1 MFNHS
6 LNKVYIYVFISI
18 YCSILSLDPS
28 VEFSITIIYVYY
40 SVIVV
45 IVIKPMGNQISANS
59 SFDGDDDEK
68 MALRLDLYAQ
78 RIILKEVKF
87 NSSLSDSGKCE
98 KLIIITSEV
107 LNRLPFR
114 LISYMDRRHKLFSEK
129 YETFNAMD
137 RALLVNTNPEILK
150 ESKLDEPNEF
160 RKRQMCVGLARFYIQ
175 IGNLFNAIMT
185 TMRPYNYE
193 NTRRTGPDNFSDMLT
208 FSLLEGRTMSSK
220 DKLRYEMSNMS
231 GFAKKQQDM
240 KKRIGSILK
249 FGEMVQDLTP
259 GEGICN
265 VQREIEQTKITP
277 LTITGSSATETK
289 IKPSIFAMLEE
300 LYYDIFHQSSSVNP
314 KSPQFIAMS
323 ASMKE
328 KIYRN
333 DVRELYR
340 IVTGGKEPGPE
351 IETFTDV
358 AKYVNDNDEI
368 KKWCSQPGNK
378 NLKIKVTNEMRSD
391 SGFVEYV
398 QHIRETIAYTSKQRK
413 AIVGLLD
420 RVFVTM
426 KKSYDELREIEE
438 TWYKS
443 GAKRYEGF
451 ERDDEYSREFF
462 KLNLK
467 YDFFINPN
475 LTDAEL
481 QAITNEARTR
491 IVRLYAD
498 SYQRFLK
505 GFQLLQKI
513 QANSEIVQLQM
524 QQEISTKGQEALEPH
539 SKQPNVE
546 NKNKSIIDA
555 LNWESTNLRDE
566 KTTSEA
572 IQPIIGEKSSEI
584 ASIFRDM
591 TRKIH
596 EKGMS
601 DEKFK
606 QVCLFYL
613 KKVNAIIRPYLMREQ
628 FNRETSD
635 NVKFQLSSLDKQ
647 YETFVSQQDKPSNT
661 IQQSS
666 PFLSGIV

>member
-1 MFNHS
+1 
-6 LNKVYIYVFISI
+6 
-18 YCSILSLDPS
+18 
-28 VEFSITIIYVYY
+28 
-40 SVIVV
+40 
-45 IVIKPMGNQISANS
+45 MGNKLSSSSA
-59 SFDGDDDEK
+59 DIEDTEK
-68 MALRLDLYAQ
+68 MALKLDLYAQ

-160 RKRQMCVGLARFYIQ
+160 RKRQMCVGLARFYVQ
-175 IGNLFNAIMT
+175 IGNLFNAIMS

-193 NTRRTGPDNFSDMLT
+193 NTRRTGPDNFYDMLT
-208 FSLLEGRTMSSK
+208 FSLLEGRTASSK
-220 DKLRYEMSNMS
+220 DKLLYETSNMS
-231 GFAKKQQDM
+231 GFAKKQADM
-240 KKRIGSILK
+240 KKKISSILK
-249 FGEMVQDLTP
+249 FGEIVQDLTP

-265 VQREIEQTKITP
+265 LQRDIEQNKITP

-314 KSPQFIAMS
+314 KSPQFIAMT
-323 ASMKE
+323 AVMKE

-358 AKYVNDNDEI
+358 AKYVNDNEEI
-368 KKWCSQPGNK
+368 KKWCSEPRNK
-378 NLKIKVTNEMRSD
+378 NLKIKVTNELRSD

-398 QHIRETIAYTSKQRK
+398 QHVKEMMAYTSKQRK
-413 AIVGLLD
+413 GIVGLLD

-426 KKSYDELREIEE
+426 KKSDDELREIEE

-443 GAKRYEGF
+443 QVRRYEGF
-451 ERDDEYSREFF
+451 ERDDEYAREFF

-475 LTDAEL
+475 LTDADL
-481 QAITNEARTR
+481 QVIINDARTR

-505 GFQLLQKI
+505 GFKILQKI
-513 QANSEIVQLQM
+513 QANSELMQLEMEQKLAKEG
-524 QQEISTKGQEALEPH
+524 QQSPEKEKSELE
-539 SKQPNVE
+539 
-546 NKNKSIIDA
+546 SIKWD
-555 LNWESTNLRDE
+555 STNLRDE
-566 KTTSEA
+566 KNTSDI
-572 IQPIIGEKSSEI
+572 IQRVLSDKSSEI
-584 ASIFRDM
+584 SSIFRDL
-591 TRKIH
+591 TRKMY
-596 EKGMS
+596 EKGIY
-601 DEKFK
+601 DETSK
-606 QVCLFYL
+606 QACLFYL
-613 KKVNAIIRPYLMREQ
+613 KKVNSIARPYLEKER
-628 FNRETSD
+628 FDRETTD
-635 NVKFQLSSLDKQ
+635 NIKFQLSSLYSQ
-647 YETFVSQQDKPSNT
+647 YEASMNQGKPNDRQSQPVYTTS
-661 IQQSS
+661 IFS
-666 PFLSGIV
+666 

>member
-1 MFNHS
+1 
-6 LNKVYIYVFISI
+6 
-18 YCSILSLDPS
+18 
-28 VEFSITIIYVYY
+28 
-40 SVIVV
+40 
-45 IVIKPMGNQISANS
+45 MGNKISAAS
-59 SFDGDDDEK
+59 SFGGDDDEK

-114 LISYMDRRHKLFSEK
+114 IISYMDRRHKLFSEK

-249 FGEMVQDLTP
+249 FREIVQDLTP

-265 VQREIEQTKITP
+265 VQRDIEQTKITP

-323 ASMKE
+323 TNMKE

-368 KKWCSQPGNK
+368 KKWCNQPGNK
-378 NLKIKVTNEMRSD
+378 NMKIKVTDDLRKD
-391 SGFVEYV
+391 SGFIEYV
-398 QHIRETIAYTSKQRK
+398 QHIRDTIVYTSKQRK

-426 KKSYDELREIEE
+426 KKSHDELREIEQ
-438 TWYKS
+438 TWFKS
-443 GAKRYEGF
+443 GAKKYEGF
-451 ERDDEYSREFF
+451 ERDDDYSREFF

-481 QAITNEARTR
+481 QAITIEARTR

-505 GFQLLQKI
+505 GFQILQKI

-524 QQEISTKGQEALEPH
+524 QQEFSTKGQEQLEQET
-539 SKQPNVE
+539 KQPDIE
-546 NKNKSIIDA
+546 NKNKSIIDD
-555 LNWESTNLRDE
+555 LNWDSTNLREE

-572 IQPIIGEKSSEI
+572 IQPIIGEKSSDV
-584 ASIFRDM
+584 ATIFRDM

-613 KKVNAIIRPYLMREQ
+613 KKVNAIIRPYLMKDQ
-628 FNRETSD
+628 FNRETTE

-647 YETFVSQQDKPSNT
+647 YETFVSQTDKPSNT
-661 IQQSS
+661 IQPSS
-666 PFLSGIV
+666 PFMTAIV

>member
-1 MFNHS
+1 
-6 LNKVYIYVFISI
+6 
-18 YCSILSLDPS
+18 
-28 VEFSITIIYVYY
+28 
-40 SVIVV
+40 
-45 IVIKPMGNQISANS
+45 
-59 SFDGDDDEK
+59 
-68 MALRLDLYAQ
+68 
-78 RIILKEVKF
+78 
-87 NSSLSDSGKCE
+87 
-98 KLIIITSEV
+98 
-107 LNRLPFR
+107 
-114 LISYMDRRHKLFSEK
+114 
-129 YETFNAMD
+129 
-137 RALLVNTNPEILK
+137 
-150 ESKLDEPNEF
+150 
-160 RKRQMCVGLARFYIQ
+160 MCVGLARFYIQ

-193 NTRRTGPDNFSDMLT
+193 NTRRTGPDNFYDMLT
-208 FSLLEGRTMSSK
+208 FSLIEGRAMNTK

-231 GFAKKQQDM
+231 GFAKKHQDM
-240 KKRIGSILK
+240 KKRLGSILK

-265 VQREIEQTKITP
+265 VQRDIDQTKITP

-314 KSPQFIAMS
+314 KSPQFIAMT
-323 ASMKE
+323 AMMKE

-333 DVRELYR
+333 DVQELYR

-358 AKYVNDNDEI
+358 AKYVNDNEEI

-378 NLKIKVTNEMRSD
+378 NLKIKVTDELRSD
-391 SGFVEYV
+391 SGFVEYI
-398 QHIRETIAYTSKQRK
+398 QHIKDTVAYTSKQRR

-426 KKSYDELREIEE
+426 KKSYDELREIEQ

-505 GFQLLQKI
+505 GFQILQKI
-513 QANSEIVQLQM
+513 QANSELIHLQM
-524 QQEISTKGQEALEPH
+524 EQEVAIKSQQ
-539 SKQPNVE
+539 QPPE
-546 NKNKSIIDA
+546 QPSPDDKNKSVIESIHWD
-555 LNWESTNLRDE
+555 STNLRDE
-566 KTTSEA
+566 KNTSEM
-572 IQPIIGEKSSEI
+572 IQPIISEKSSEI

-613 KKVNAIIRPYLMREQ
+613 KKINAIIKPYLMKEQ
-628 FNRETSD
+628 FNRETTD
-635 NVKFQLSSLDKQ
+635 NVRFQLTSLDKQ
-647 YETFVSQQDKPSNT
+647 YETFINQQDKPGTNQSNNP
-661 IQQSS
+661 IISS
-666 PFLSGIV
+666 IV

>member
-1 MFNHS
+1 
-6 LNKVYIYVFISI
+6 
-18 YCSILSLDPS
+18 
-28 VEFSITIIYVYY
+28 
-40 SVIVV
+40 
-45 IVIKPMGNQISANS
+45 MGNQISTSS
-59 SFDGDDDEK
+59 SFGDDDVEK

-87 NSSLSDSGKCE
+87 NSSLTDSGKCE

-114 LISYMDRRHKLFSEK
+114 LISYMDRRHKLFSDK

-193 NTRRTGPDNFSDMLT
+193 NTRRTGPDNFYDMLT
-208 FSLLEGRTMSSK
+208 FSLLEGRETNPK
-220 DKLRYEMSNMS
+220 EKLRYELSNMS

-240 KKRIGSILK
+240 KKRLGSILK
-249 FGEMVQDLTP
+249 FGEIVQDLTP

-265 VQREIEQTKITP
+265 IQRDIEQTKITP

-314 KSPQFIAMS
+314 KSPQFIAMT
-323 ASMKE
+323 AVMKE

-358 AKYVNDNDEI
+358 AKYVNDNEEI
-368 KKWCSQPGNK
+368 KKWCNQPGNK
-378 NLKIKVTNEMRSD
+378 NMKIKVSDDLRSE

-398 QHIRETIAYTSKQRK
+398 QHIKEMMNYTSKQRK
-413 AIVGLLD
+413 VIVGLLD
-420 RVFVTM
+420 RIFVTM
-426 KKSYDELREIEE
+426 KKSNDELREIEQ
-438 TWYKS
+438 TWFKS

-505 GFQLLQKI
+505 GFQILQKI
-513 QANSEIVQLQM
+513 QANSEIIQLQM
-524 QQEISTKGQEALEPH
+524 RQEVATKGQEEPDM
-539 SKQPNVE
+539 KPPKGTD
-546 NKNKSIIDA
+546 KNKSIIENI
-555 LNWESTNLRDE
+555 NWDGTNLRDE
-566 KTTSEA
+566 KTTSET
-572 IQPIIGEKSSEI
+572 IQPIISEKSSEI
-584 ASIFRDM
+584 ASIFREM
-591 TRKIH
+591 TSKIH
-596 EKGMS
+596 SKGMN
-601 DEKFK
+601 DDKYK
-606 QVCLFYL
+606 QPSLFYL
-613 KKVNAIIRPYLMREQ
+613 KKANAIVRPYLMRDQ
-628 FNRETSD
+628 FNREVNE
-635 NVKFQLSSLDKQ
+635 NVKFQLSLLDKQ
-647 YETFVSQQDKPSNT
+647 FEGSMNREKSNT
-661 IQQSS
+661 NQQSS
-666 PFLSGIV
+666 SFLTSIV

>member
-1 MFNHS
+1 
-6 LNKVYIYVFISI
+6 
-18 YCSILSLDPS
+18 
-28 VEFSITIIYVYY
+28 
-40 SVIVV
+40 
-45 IVIKPMGNQISANS
+45 MGNQISTSS
-59 SFDGDDDEK
+59 SFGDDDVEK

-87 NSSLSDSGKCE
+87 NSSLTDSGKCE

-114 LISYMDRRHKLFSEK
+114 LISYMDRRHKLFSDK

-193 NTRRTGPDNFSDMLT
+193 NTRRTGPDNFYDMLT
-208 FSLLEGRTMSSK
+208 FSLLEGRETNPK
-220 DKLRYEMSNMS
+220 EKLRYELSNMS

-240 KKRIGSILK
+240 KKRLGSILK
-249 FGEMVQDLTP
+249 FGEIVQDLTP

-265 VQREIEQTKITP
+265 IQRDIEQTKITP

-314 KSPQFIAMS
+314 KSPQFIAMT
-323 ASMKE
+323 AVMKE

-358 AKYVNDNDEI
+358 AKYVNDNEEI
-368 KKWCSQPGNK
+368 KKWCNQPGNK
-378 NLKIKVTNEMRSD
+378 NMKIKVSDDLRSE

-398 QHIRETIAYTSKQRK
+398 QHIKEMMNYTSKQRK
-413 AIVGLLD
+413 VIVGLLD
-420 RVFVTM
+420 RIFVTM
-426 KKSYDELREIEE
+426 KKSNDELREIEQ
-438 TWYKS
+438 TWFKS
-443 GAKRYEGF
+443 GATRYEGF

-505 GFQLLQKI
+505 GFQILQKI
-513 QANSEIVQLQM
+513 QANSEIIQLQM
-524 QQEISTKGQEALEPH
+524 RQEVATKGQEEPDM
-539 SKQPNVE
+539 KPPKGTD
-546 NKNKSIIDA
+546 KNKSIIENI
-555 LNWESTNLRDE
+555 NWDGTNLRDE
-566 KTTSEA
+566 KTTSET
-572 IQPIIGEKSSEI
+572 IQPIISEKSSEI
-584 ASIFRDM
+584 ASIFREM
-591 TRKIH
+591 TSKIH
-596 EKGMS
+596 SKGMN
-601 DEKFK
+601 DDKYK
-606 QVCLFYL
+606 QPSLFYL
-613 KKVNAIIRPYLMREQ
+613 KKANAIVRPYLMRDQ
-628 FNRETSD
+628 FNREVNE
-635 NVKFQLSSLDKQ
+635 NVKFQLSLLDKQ
-647 YETFVSQQDKPSNT
+647 FEGSMNREKSNT
-661 IQQSS
+661 NQQSS
-666 PFLSGIV
+666 SFLTSIV

>member
-1 MFNHS
+1 MR
-6 LNKVYIYVFISI
+6 KGV
-18 YCSILSLDPS
+18 
-28 VEFSITIIYVYY
+28 ITIIYVYY

-45 IVIKPMGNQISANS
+45 IVIVTSMGNKISAAS
-59 SFDGDDDEK
+59 SFGGDDDEK

-114 LISYMDRRHKLFSEK
+114 IISYMDRRHKLFSEK

-249 FGEMVQDLTP
+249 FREIVQDLTP

-265 VQREIEQTKITP
+265 VQRDIEQTKITP

-323 ASMKE
+323 TNMKE

-368 KKWCSQPGNK
+368 KKWCNQPGNK
-378 NLKIKVTNEMRSD
+378 NMKIKVTDDLRKD
-391 SGFVEYV
+391 SGFIEYV
-398 QHIRETIAYTSKQRK
+398 QHIRDTIVYTSKQRK

-426 KKSYDELREIEE
+426 KKSHDELREIEQ
-438 TWYKS
+438 TWFKS
-443 GAKRYEGF
+443 GAKKYEGF
-451 ERDDEYSREFF
+451 ERDDDYSREFF

-481 QAITNEARTR
+481 QAITIEARTR

-505 GFQLLQKI
+505 GFQILQKI

-524 QQEISTKGQEALEPH
+524 QQEFSTKGQEQLEQET
-539 SKQPNVE
+539 KQPDIE
-546 NKNKSIIDA
+546 NKNKSIIDD
-555 LNWESTNLRDE
+555 LNWDSTNLREE

-572 IQPIIGEKSSEI
+572 IQPIIGEKSSDV
-584 ASIFRDM
+584 ATIFRDM

-613 KKVNAIIRPYLMREQ
+613 KKVNAIIRPYLMKDQ
-628 FNRETSD
+628 FNRETTE

-647 YETFVSQQDKPSNT
+647 YETFVSQTDKPSNT
-661 IQQSS
+661 IQPSS
-666 PFLSGIV
+666 PFMTAIV

>member
-1 MFNHS
+1 
-6 LNKVYIYVFISI
+6 
-18 YCSILSLDPS
+18 
-28 VEFSITIIYVYY
+28 
-40 SVIVV
+40 
-45 IVIKPMGNQISANS
+45 MGNKISASS
-59 SFDGDDDEK
+59 SFGGDDDEK

-114 LISYMDRRHKLFSEK
+114 IISYMDRRHKLFSEK

-150 ESKLDEPNEF
+150 ENKLDEPNEF

-208 FSLLEGRTMSSK
+208 FSLLEGRSMSSK

-249 FGEMVQDLTP
+249 FREIVQDLTP

-265 VQREIEQTKITP
+265 VQRDIEQTKITP

-323 ASMKE
+323 TNMKE

-340 IVTGGKEPGPE
+340 IVTGGKEPGPD

-368 KKWCSQPGNK
+368 KKWCNQPGNK
-378 NLKIKVTNEMRSD
+378 NMKIKVTDDLRKD
-391 SGFVEYV
+391 SGFIEYV
-398 QHIRETIAYTSKQRK
+398 QHIRDTIVYTSKQRK

-426 KKSYDELREIEE
+426 KKSYDELREIEQ
-438 TWYKS
+438 TWFKS
-443 GAKRYEGF
+443 GAKKYEGF
-451 ERDDEYSREFF
+451 ERDDDYSREFF

-481 QAITNEARTR
+481 QAITIEARTR

-505 GFQLLQKI
+505 GFQILQKI

-524 QQEISTKGQEALEPH
+524 QQEFSTKGQEQLEQET
-539 SKQPNVE
+539 KQPDIE
-546 NKNKSIIDA
+546 NKNKSIIDG
-555 LNWESTNLRDE
+555 LNWDSTNLREE

-572 IQPIIGEKSSEI
+572 IQPIIGEKSSDV

-613 KKVNAIIRPYLMREQ
+613 KKVNAIIRPYLMKDQ
-628 FNRETSD
+628 FNRETTE
-635 NVKFQLSSLDKQ
+635 NVKFQLSLLDKQ
-647 YETFVSQQDKPSNT
+647 YETFVSQTDKPSNT
-661 IQQSS
+661 IQPSS
-666 PFLSGIV
+666 PFMTAIV

>member
-1 MFNHS
+1 MYNTAA
-6 LNKVYIYVFISI
+6 K
-18 YCSILSLDPS
+18 
-28 VEFSITIIYVYY
+28 E
-40 SVIVV
+40 
-45 IVIKPMGNQISANS
+45 MGNQISTSS
-59 SFDGDDDEK
+59 SFGDDDIEK

-114 LISYMDRRHKLFSEK
+114 LISYMDRRHKLFSDQ

-193 NTRRTGPDNFSDMLT
+193 NTRRTGPDNFYDILT
-208 FSLLEGRTMSSK
+208 FSLLEGRSANAK
-220 DKLRYEMSNMS
+220 DKLRYELSNMS

-240 KKRIGSILK
+240 KKRLSRILK
-249 FGEMVQDLTP
+249 FGEIVQDLTP

-265 VQREIEQTKITP
+265 VQRDIEQTKITP

-314 KSPQFIAMS
+314 KSPQFIAMT
-323 ASMKE
+323 AVMKE

-351 IETFTDV
+351 IDTFTDV
-358 AKYVNDNDEI
+358 AKYVNDNEEI
-368 KKWCSQPGNK
+368 KNWCNQPGNK
-378 NLKIKVTNEMRSD
+378 NLKIKVTNELRSD

-398 QHIRETIAYTSKQRK
+398 QHIKDTMYYISKQRK
-413 AIVGLLD
+413 TIVGLLD
-420 RVFVTM
+420 RIFVTM
-426 KKSYDELREIEE
+426 KKSNDELREIEQ
-438 TWYKS
+438 TWYKTA
-443 GAKRYEGF
+443 AKRYDGF

-505 GFQLLQKI
+505 GFQILQKI
-513 QANSEIVQLQM
+513 QANSEVLQLQM
-524 QQEISTKGQEALEPH
+524 RQELASKGQEEPNT
-539 SKQPNVE
+539 KQPVTSN
-546 NKNKSIIDA
+546 NDKNKSILENI
-555 LNWESTNLRDE
+555 NWDGTNLRDE
-566 KTTSEA
+566 KTVSES
-572 IQPIIGEKSSEI
+572 IQPIISEKSSEV
-584 ASIFRDM
+584 ASMFREI
-591 TRKIH
+591 TNKIH
-596 EKGMS
+596 QKGLG
-601 DEKFK
+601 DEKYK
-606 QVCLFYL
+606 QQSLLLL
-613 KKVNAIIRPYLMREQ
+613 KRINGFIKPYLTKEQ
-628 FNRETSD
+628 FNRDVNDS
-635 NVKFQLSSLDKQ
+635 VKYQLSLYDKQ
-647 YETFVSQQDKPSNT
+647 YEAVVNQEKQQNT
-661 IQQSS
+661 NINPN
-666 PFLSGIV
+666 PFGLVIG

>member
-1 MFNHS
+1 
-6 LNKVYIYVFISI
+6 
-18 YCSILSLDPS
+18 
-28 VEFSITIIYVYY
+28 
-40 SVIVV
+40 
-45 IVIKPMGNQISANS
+45 MGNKISGS
-59 SFDGDDDEK
+59 SSGGSDDEVIQ
-68 MALRLDLYAQ
+68 MALKLDLYAQ
-78 RIILKEVKF
+78 RIIMKEVRF

-160 RKRQMCVGLARFYIQ
+160 RKKQMCVGLARFYIQ

-193 NTRRTGPDNFSDMLT
+193 NTRRTGPDNFYDMLS
-208 FSLLEGRTMSSK
+208 FSLLEGRKMSAK
-220 DKLRYEMSNMS
+220 DKQKYEMSNMS
-231 GFAKKQQDM
+231 GFAQKQKDI
-240 KKRIGSILK
+240 KKRLASIMK
-249 FGEMVQDLTP
+249 FGEIVQDLTP

-265 VQREIEQTKITP
+265 IQREIEETKITP
-277 LTITGSSATETK
+277 LTISGSASSESK

-300 LYYDIFHQSSSVNP
+300 LYYDIFHQASSVNP

-323 ASMKE
+323 AVMRE
-328 KIYRN
+328 KIYKN

-340 IVTGGKEPGPE
+340 IVTGKEPGPD

-358 AKYVNDNDEI
+358 AKYVNDNEEI
-368 KKWCSQPGNK
+368 KKWCNQPDNR
-378 NLKIKVTNEMRSD
+378 NLKIPVTDNMRND
-391 SGFVEYV
+391 SGFVEYI
-398 QHIRETIAYTSKQRK
+398 QHIKETFAFTSKQRK

-426 KKSYDELREIEE
+426 KKSEEELRETDEN
-438 TWYKS
+438 WYKT

-481 QAITNEARTR
+481 QVITNEARSR

-498 SYQRFLK
+498 SYKRFFK
-505 GFQLLQKI
+505 GFQILQKI
-513 QANSEIVQLQM
+513 QANGILQELLA
-524 QQEISTKGQEALEPH
+524 QRELGAKGQENTAAAAVQQTGDKKSELEGVKWTNT
-539 SKQPNVE
+539 S
-546 NKNKSIIDA
+546 
-555 LNWESTNLRDE
+555 NLRDARV
-566 KTTSEA
+566 SRD
-572 IQPIIGEKSSEI
+572 IIS
-584 ASIFRDM
+584 
-591 TRKIH
+591 
-596 EKGMS
+596 
-601 DEKFK
+601 
-606 QVCLFYL
+606 Q
-613 KKVNAIIRPYLMREQ
+613 
-628 FNRETSD
+628 
-635 NVKFQLSSLDKQ
+635 QLSRKNGTVAVKYNDLSEKLLNKGRDSSDKNITQQCISLLERMNMVVRDPILSPDNFDRELTTRLEYQLSELNKYYDTHINAKPGGAERNEQ
-647 YETFVSQQDKPSNT
+647 RQQQVF
-661 IQQSS
+661 I
-666 PFLSGIV
+666 L

>member
-1 MFNHS
+1 
-6 LNKVYIYVFISI
+6 
-18 YCSILSLDPS
+18 
-28 VEFSITIIYVYY
+28 
-40 SVIVV
+40 
-45 IVIKPMGNQISANS
+45 MGNQISTSS
-59 SFDGDDDEK
+59 SFGDDDVEK

-87 NSSLSDSGKCE
+87 NSSLTDSGKCE

-114 LISYMDRRHKLFSEK
+114 LISYMDRRHKLFSDQ

-193 NTRRTGPDNFSDMLT
+193 NTRRTGPDNFYDMLT
-208 FSLLEGRTMSSK
+208 FSLLEGRETNPK
-220 DKLRYEMSNMS
+220 DKLRYELSNMS

-240 KKRIGSILK
+240 KKRLGSILK
-249 FGEMVQDLTP
+249 FGEIVQDLTP

-265 VQREIEQTKITP
+265 IQRDIEQTKITP

-314 KSPQFIAMS
+314 KSPQFIAMT
-323 ASMKE
+323 AVMKE

-358 AKYVNDNDEI
+358 AKYVNDNEEI
-368 KKWCSQPGNK
+368 KKWCNQPGNK
-378 NLKIKVTNEMRSD
+378 NMKIKVSDDLRSE

-398 QHIRETIAYTSKQRK
+398 QHIKDMMNYTSKQRK
-413 AIVGLLD
+413 VIVGLLD

-426 KKSYDELREIEE
+426 KKSNDELREIEQ
-438 TWYKS
+438 TWFKS
-443 GAKRYEGF
+443 GAKKYEGF

-505 GFQLLQKI
+505 GFQILQKI
-513 QANSEIVQLQM
+513 QANSEVIQLQM
-524 QQEISTKGQEALEPH
+524 RQEVATKGQEEPDI
-539 SKQPNVE
+539 KPPKGTD
-546 NKNKSIIDA
+546 KNKSIIENM
-555 LNWESTNLRDE
+555 NWDGTNLRDE
-566 KTTSEA
+566 KTTSET
-572 IQPIIGEKSSEI
+572 IQPILSEKSSEI
-584 ASIFRDM
+584 ASIFREM
-591 TRKIH
+591 TSKIH
-596 EKGMS
+596 SKGMS
-601 DEKFK
+601 DDKYK
-606 QVCLFYL
+606 QPSLFYL
-613 KKVNAIIRPYLMREQ
+613 KKANAIVRPYLMREQ
-628 FNRETSD
+628 FNREVNE
-635 NVKFQLSSLDKQ
+635 NVKFQLSLLDKQ
-647 YETFVSQQDKPSNT
+647 FEGSMNQEKSNT
-661 IQQSS
+661 NQQSS
-666 PFLSGIV
+666 SFLTSIV

>member
-1 MFNHS
+1 
-6 LNKVYIYVFISI
+6 
-18 YCSILSLDPS
+18 
-28 VEFSITIIYVYY
+28 
-40 SVIVV
+40 
-45 IVIKPMGNQISANS
+45 MGNQISTSS
-59 SFDGDDDEK
+59 SFGDDVEK

-193 NTRRTGPDNFSDMLT
+193 NTRRTGPDNFYDMLT
-208 FSLLEGRTMSSK
+208 FSLLEGRSTSSK
-220 DKLRYEMSNMS
+220 DKLRYELSNMS

-240 KKRIGSILK
+240 RKRLSSMLK

-259 GEGICN
+259 GDGICN

-289 IKPSIFAMLEE
+289 IKPSIFSMLEE

-323 ASMKE
+323 AVMKE

-333 DVRELYR
+333 DVRVLYR

-358 AKYVNDNDEI
+358 AKYVNDNEEI
-368 KKWCSQPGNK
+368 KNWCNQPINK
-378 NLKIKVTNEMRSD
+378 NMKIKVTDELRSD
-391 SGFVEYV
+391 SGFIEYV
-398 QHIRETIAYTSKQRK
+398 QHIKDTMYYISKQRK
-413 AIVGLLD
+413 TIVGLLD

-426 KKSYDELREIEE
+426 KKSYDELREIEQ

-451 ERDDEYSREFF
+451 ERDDDYSREFF

-475 LTDAEL
+475 LTDSDL
-481 QAITNEARTR
+481 QSITNEARTR

-505 GFQLLQKI
+505 GFQILQKI

-524 QQEISTKGQEALEPH
+524 RQELASKGQE
-539 SKQPNVE
+539 QPDTTAAAKTGTTVTNTIDE
-546 NKNKSIIDA
+546 KNKSIIETI
-555 LNWESTNLRDE
+555 NWDGTNLRDE
-566 KTTSEA
+566 KTVSET
-572 IQPIIGEKSSEI
+572 IQSIISEKSSEI
-584 ASIFRDM
+584 GSIFREM

-601 DEKFK
+601 DEKHK
-606 QVCLFYL
+606 QPALFFL
-613 KKVNAIIRPYLMREQ
+613 KKTNGIIRPYLMKDQ
-628 FNRETSD
+628 FNREINE

-647 YETFVSQQDKPSNT
+647 FENSMNQDKPNMN
-661 IQQSS
+661 SS
-666 PFLSGIV
+666 APSFMTSIV

>member
-1 MFNHS
+1 
-6 LNKVYIYVFISI
+6 
-18 YCSILSLDPS
+18 
-28 VEFSITIIYVYY
+28 
-40 SVIVV
+40 
-45 IVIKPMGNQISANS
+45 MGNQISTSS
-59 SFDGDDDEK
+59 SFGDDDVEK

-87 NSSLSDSGKCE
+87 NSSLTDSGKCE

-114 LISYMDRRHKLFSEK
+114 LISYMDRRHKLFSDQ

-193 NTRRTGPDNFSDMLT
+193 NTRRTGPDNFYDMLT
-208 FSLLEGRTMSSK
+208 FSLLEGRATNPK
-220 DKLRYEMSNMS
+220 DKLRYELSNMS

-240 KKRIGSILK
+240 KKRLGSILK
-249 FGEMVQDLTP
+249 FGEIVQDLTP

-265 VQREIEQTKITP
+265 IQRDIEQTKITP

-314 KSPQFIAMS
+314 KSPQFIAMT
-323 ASMKE
+323 AVMKE

-358 AKYVNDNDEI
+358 AKYVNDNEEI
-368 KKWCSQPGNK
+368 KKWCNQPGNK
-378 NLKIKVTNEMRSD
+378 NMKIKVSDDLRSE

-398 QHIRETIAYTSKQRK
+398 QHIKEMMNYTSKQRK
-413 AIVGLLD
+413 IIAGLLD

-426 KKSYDELREIEE
+426 KKSHDELREIEQ
-438 TWYKS
+438 TWFKS
-443 GAKRYEGF
+443 GAKKVEGF

-462 KLNLK
+462 KLNIK

-505 GFQLLQKI
+505 GFQILQKI
-513 QANSEIVQLQM
+513 QANSEVIQLQM
-524 QQEISTKGQEALEPH
+524 RQEVATKGQEEPNT
-539 SKQPNVE
+539 KQPVSND
-546 NKNKSIIDA
+546 KNKSIIENI
-555 LNWESTNLRDE
+555 NWDGTNLRDE
-566 KTTSEA
+566 KTTSEM
-572 IQPIIGEKSSEI
+572 IQPILSEKSSEV
-584 ASIFRDM
+584 ASMFREM
-591 TRKIH
+591 TSKIH
-596 EKGMS
+596 SKGMI
-601 DEKFK
+601 DEKYK
-606 QVCLFYL
+606 QPSLLFL
-613 KKVNAIIRPYLMREQ
+613 RKANAIVRPYLMKDQ
-628 FNRETSD
+628 FNREVND
-635 NVKFQLSSLDKQ
+635 NVKYQLTLIDKQ
-647 YETFVSQQDKPSNT
+647 FEGSMNQEKSN
-661 IQQSS
+661 IPQQSS
-666 PFLSGIV
+666 SFFIV

>member
-1 MFNHS
+1 
-6 LNKVYIYVFISI
+6 
-18 YCSILSLDPS
+18 
-28 VEFSITIIYVYY
+28 
-40 SVIVV
+40 
-45 IVIKPMGNQISANS
+45 MGNQISAS
-59 SFDGDDDEK
+59 SSYGDDDEK

-129 YETFNAMD
+129 FETFNAMD

-193 NTRRTGPDNFSDMLT
+193 NTRRTGPDNFSDMLI
-208 FSLLEGRTMSSK
+208 FSLMEGRTLSSK

-240 KKRIGSILK
+240 KKRLGSILK

-314 KSPQFIAMS
+314 KSPQFIAMT
-323 ASMKE
+323 AAMKE

-368 KKWCSQPGNK
+368 KKWCSQPENK
-378 NLKIKVTNEMRSD
+378 NMKIKVNDELRSD

-398 QHIRETIAYTSKQRK
+398 QHIRDTIAYTSKQRR

-426 KKSYDELREIEE
+426 KKSNDELREIEE

-443 GAKRYEGF
+443 GTKKYEGF

-481 QAITNEARTR
+481 QSITNEARTR

-505 GFQLLQKI
+505 GFQILQKI
-513 QANSEIVQLQM
+513 QANSEVIQIQM
-524 QQEISTKGQEALEPH
+524 QRELATKGQEEPD
-539 SKQPNVE
+539 SKPPSSSSGDDKRKSEIE
-546 NKNKSIIDA
+546 NLAWD
-555 LNWESTNLRDE
+555 STNLRDE

-596 EKGMS
+596 EKGLS

-613 KKVNAIIRPYLMREQ
+613 KKVNAIIRPYLMKEQ
-628 FNRETSD
+628 FNRETTD

-647 YETFVSQQDKPSNT
+647 YEAYVSQMDKPSNT
-661 IQQSS
+661 IQPSS
-666 PFLSGIV
+666 SFLSSIV

>member
-1 MFNHS
+1 
-6 LNKVYIYVFISI
+6 
-18 YCSILSLDPS
+18 
-28 VEFSITIIYVYY
+28 
-40 SVIVV
+40 
-45 IVIKPMGNQISANS
+45 MGNQISTSS
-59 SFDGDDDEK
+59 SFGDDDVEK

-114 LISYMDRRHKLFSEK
+114 LISYMDRRHKLFSDQ

-193 NTRRTGPDNFSDMLT
+193 NTRRTGPDNFYDMLT
-208 FSLLEGRTMSSK
+208 FSLLEGRATNPK
-220 DKLRYEMSNMS
+220 EKLRYELSNMS

-240 KKRIGSILK
+240 KKRLGSIMK
-249 FGEMVQDLTP
+249 FGEIVQDLTP

-265 VQREIEQTKITP
+265 VQRDIEQTKITP

-314 KSPQFIAMS
+314 KSPQFIAMT
-323 ASMKE
+323 AVMKE

-358 AKYVNDNDEI
+358 AKYVNDNEEI
-368 KKWCSQPGNK
+368 KKWCNQPGNK
-378 NLKIKVTNEMRSD
+378 NMKIKVSNDLRSE

-398 QHIRETIAYTSKQRK
+398 QHIKEMMNYTSKQRK
-413 AIVGLLD
+413 VIVGLLD
-420 RVFVTM
+420 RIFVTM
-426 KKSYDELREIEE
+426 KKSNDELREIEQ
-438 TWYKS
+438 TWFKS

-505 GFQLLQKI
+505 GFQILQKI
-513 QANSEIVQLQM
+513 QANSEVIQLQM
-524 QQEISTKGQEALEPH
+524 RQEVATKGQEEPNT
-539 SKQPNVE
+539 KQPVSND
-546 NKNKSIIDA
+546 KNKSIIENI
-555 LNWESTNLRDE
+555 NWDGTNLRDE
-566 KTTSEA
+566 KTTSEM
-572 IQPIIGEKSSEI
+572 IQPILSEKSSEV
-584 ASIFRDM
+584 ASMFREM
-591 TRKIH
+591 TSKIH
-596 EKGMS
+596 SKGMN
-601 DEKFK
+601 DDKYK
-606 QVCLFYL
+606 QPSLLFL
-613 KKVNAIIRPYLMREQ
+613 RKANAIVRPYLMKDQ
-628 FNRETSD
+628 FNREVND
-635 NVKFQLSSLDKQ
+635 NVKYQLTLIDKQ
-647 YETFVSQQDKPSNT
+647 FEGSMNQEKSN
-661 IQQSS
+661 IPQQSS
-666 PFLSGIV
+666 SFLTSIV

>member
-1 MFNHS
+1 
-6 LNKVYIYVFISI
+6 
-18 YCSILSLDPS
+18 
-28 VEFSITIIYVYY
+28 
-40 SVIVV
+40 
-45 IVIKPMGNQISANS
+45 MGNQITAAS
-59 SFDGDDDEK
+59 SYGDDDEK

-98 KLIIITSEV
+98 KLIIITSQV

-208 FSLLEGRTMSSK
+208 FSLMEGRSTNQK
-220 DKLRYEMSNMS
+220 DKLRYELSNMS

-240 KKRIGSILK
+240 KKRLGSILK
-249 FGEMVQDLTP
+249 FGEIVQDLTP

-265 VQREIEQTKITP
+265 VQRDIEQTKVTP

-289 IKPSIFAMLEE
+289 IKPSIFSMLEE

-323 ASMKE
+323 ATMKE

-368 KKWCSQPGNK
+368 KKWCSQPDNK
-378 NLKIKVTNEMRSD
+378 NMKIKVSDELRSD

-398 QHIRETIAYTSKQRK
+398 QHIRDTVAYTSKQRK
-413 AIVGLLD
+413 VIVGLLD

-426 KKSYDELREIEE
+426 KKSNDELREIEQ
-438 TWYKS
+438 TWFKS
-443 GAKRYEGF
+443 GVKKYEGF

-481 QAITNEARTR
+481 QSITNEARTR

-505 GFQLLQKI
+505 GFQILQKI
-513 QANSEIVQLQM
+513 QANSEVIQIQM
-524 QQEISTKGQEALEPH
+524 QRELATKGQEEPY
-539 SKQPNVE
+539 SKPPNGLSGDDKRKSEIE
-546 NKNKSIIDA
+546 NINWDA
-555 LNWESTNLRDE
+555 TNLREE
-566 KTTSEA
+566 KTVSET
-572 IQPIIGEKSSEI
+572 IQSIISEKSSEI
-584 ASIFRDM
+584 GSIFREM
-591 TRKIH
+591 TKKIH

-601 DEKFK
+601 DEKYK
-606 QVCLFYL
+606 QPSLFYL
-613 KKVNAIIRPYLMREQ
+613 KKINAIIRPYLMKDQ
-628 FNRETSD
+628 FNREINE
-635 NVKFQLSSLDKQ
+635 NVKFQLSLLDKQ
-647 YETFVSQQDKPSNT
+647 YETNMNQDKPNT
-661 IQQSS
+661 NQQSS
-666 PFLSGIV
+666 SFLTSIL

>member
-1 MFNHS
+1 
-6 LNKVYIYVFISI
+6 
-18 YCSILSLDPS
+18 
-28 VEFSITIIYVYY
+28 
-40 SVIVV
+40 
-45 IVIKPMGNQISANS
+45 MGNQISTSS
-59 SFDGDDDEK
+59 SFRDDVEK

-193 NTRRTGPDNFSDMLT
+193 NTRRTGPDNFYDMLT
-208 FSLLEGRTMSSK
+208 FSLLEGRSTSSK

-240 KKRIGSILK
+240 RKRLSSMLK
-249 FGEMVQDLTP
+249 FGVMVQDLTP
-259 GEGICN
+259 GDGICN

-314 KSPQFIAMS
+314 KSPQFIAMT
-323 ASMKE
+323 AVMKE

-333 DVRELYR
+333 DVRVLYR

-358 AKYVNDNDEI
+358 AKYVNDNEEI
-368 KKWCSQPGNK
+368 KNWCNQPSNK
-378 NLKIKVTNEMRSD
+378 NMKIKVTDELRSD
-391 SGFVEYV
+391 SGFIEYV
-398 QHIRETIAYTSKQRK
+398 QHIKDTMYYISKQRK
-413 AIVGLLD
+413 MIVGLLD

-426 KKSYDELREIEE
+426 KKSEDELREIEQ

-451 ERDDEYSREFF
+451 ERDDDYSREFF
-462 KLNLK
+462 KINLK

-475 LTDAEL
+475 LTDSDL
-481 QAITNEARTR
+481 QSITNEARTR

-505 GFQLLQKI
+505 GFQILQKI
-513 QANSEIVQLQM
+513 QANSEVVQIQM
-524 QQEISTKGQEALEPH
+524 RQELASKGQQQLDTTTTTM
-539 SKQPNVE
+539 KNTTDD
-546 NKNKSIIDA
+546 KNKSIIETI
-555 LNWESTNLRDE
+555 NWDGTNLRDE
-566 KTTSEA
+566 KTTSET
-572 IQPIIGEKSSEI
+572 IQSIISEKSSEI
-584 ASIFRDM
+584 GSIFREM
-591 TRKIH
+591 TRKIY
-596 EKGMS
+596 EKGLS
-601 DEKFK
+601 DEKYK
-606 QVCLFYL
+606 QPALFYL
-613 KKVNAIIRPYLMREQ
+613 KKTNAIIRPYLMKNQ
-628 FNRETSD
+628 FNREINE
-635 NVKFQLSSLDKQ
+635 NVKFQLSSIDKQ
-647 YETFVSQQDKPSNT
+647 FEASMNQDKPNINST
-661 IQQSS
+661 ATS
-666 PFLSGIV
+666 FLTSIV